1 MTTEQHLDAIKSK
14 CRADIMGYVSCDSIL
29 SDAQRRALAALRST
43 LSAIHGLQRFDDAG
57 SVTWLWAQQELARIR
72 AAWPEEL
79 LGRESAAK

>member
-1 MTTEQHLDAIKSK
+1 MTTEQHLEAIKSK
-14 CRADIMGYVSCDSIL
+14 CRSDIMGYVRCDSIL

-43 LSAIHGLQRFDDAG
+43 LSAIHGFQRFDDCG

-72 AAWPEEL
+72 SAWPEEL